1 MPFVQKQGEPIRLS
15 VTKQERMLAAKAAHS
30 EHFSSVR
37 RRLCG
42 CTCTAASAA
51 AQCLWLDRWASGISD
66 VSCWFQTKREL
77 IVSEYHSTEQQ
88 FVESMQMLVEVSSGR
103 GHTLVEVSSGR
114 GHTLAEVR

>member
-1 MPFVQKQGEPIRLS
+1 
-15 VTKQERMLAAKAAHS
+15 MLAAKAAHS
-30 EHFSSVR
+30 EHFSLVR

-66 VSCWFQTKREL
+66 VSCLFQTKREL

-103 GHTLVEVSSGR
+103 GDMLVEVKSGKLLN
-114 GHTLAEVR
+114 TPAVQKLFLCLIILTCYSLFVE